1 MSKRTEKTLSKFQ
14 NHDFADF
21 SVHGS
26 DYQMTSG
33 YCHQQC
39 LWTLFSTM

>member
-1 MSKRTEKTLSKFQ
+1 MSKKQ

-26 DYQMTSG
+26 NYQMTIKLG
-33 YCHQQC
+33 TFQNVNKN
-39 LWTLFSTM
+39 